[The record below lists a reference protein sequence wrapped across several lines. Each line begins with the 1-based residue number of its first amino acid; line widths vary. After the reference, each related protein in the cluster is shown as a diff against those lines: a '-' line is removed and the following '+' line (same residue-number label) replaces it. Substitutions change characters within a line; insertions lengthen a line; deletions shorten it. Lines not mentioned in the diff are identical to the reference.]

1 MDFKMLVGAIKN
13 INEALKYNA
22 ARAININLSVRNWLI
37 GYYIVAFEQKGDDR
51 AQYGE
56 FLLKRLADTLTDAG
70 MPNMNERELRR
81 YRQFYTTYP
90 QIGTFLTDFLKN
102 NSFRG
107 TLSAEL
113 QLSPIRGTLFP
124 ESSEKFPSV
133 PVEKIMTRL
142 SFSHLSEL
150 MEVTDPLK
158 RVFYEMECIK
168 GSWSVRELRR
178 QINTL
183 FYERSGMSR
192 NPEKLSRMV
201 HSKAEQLAPEDIIKS
216 PFTFEFLGLK
226 ARDVVDETDLE
237 QALLDHLQN
246 FLLELGHGFCFEAR
260 QKRILIGDEYF
271 SIDMVFYH
279 RILKCHVLI
288 ELKVGEFK
296 HVNVGQLNT
305 YLNYYKAE
313 EMQPGDQLPVGIL
326 LVTNKNDAL
335 VEYATAGMSEK
346 VFVSKYL
353 VELPQK
359 EELEAYIKQ
368 ELKKF

>member
-1 MDFKMLVGAIKN
+1 MDFKMLVGAIRN
-13 INEALKYNA
+13 INETLKQNA
-22 ARAININLSVRNWLI
+22 ARVININLSVRNWLI
-37 GYYIVAFEQKGDDR
+37 GYYIAAFEQKGEDR

-56 FLLKRLADTLTDAG
+56 FLLKRLADDLKTAG

-90 QIGTFLTDFLKN
+90 QIGTFLADFLEN
-102 NSFRG
+102 NSIRG
-107 TLSAEL
+107 TVTAEL
-113 QLSPIRGTLFP
+113 QLIPIRGTVSP
-124 ESSEKFPSV
+124 ESAEKIPSV
-133 PVEKIMTRL
+133 PVGKIMKRL

-150 MEVTDPLK
+150 IEVADPLK

-168 GSWSVRELRR
+168 GNWSVRELRR
-178 QINTL
+178 QINSL
-183 FYERSGMSR
+183 FYERCGISK

-201 HSKAEQLAPEDIIKS
+201 KSKAEQLTPEDIIKS

-226 ARDVVDETDLE
+226 VRDVVEESDLE
-237 QALLDHLQN
+237 QALLNHLQE

-260 QKRILIGDEYF
+260 QKRIIIGDEYF
-271 SIDMVFYH
+271 FIDLVFYH

-326 LVTNKNDAL
+326 LVTDKNDAL

>member
-1 MDFKMLVGAIKN
+1 
-13 INEALKYNA
+13 
-22 ARAININLSVRNWLI
+22 
-37 GYYIVAFEQKGDDR
+37 
-51 AQYGE
+51 
-56 FLLKRLADTLTDAG
+56 

-81 YRQFYTTYP
+81 YRQFFITYP
-90 QIGTFLTDFLKN
+90 QIGDFLASFLEN
-102 NSFRG
+102 NSIRG

-113 QLSPIRGTLFP
+113 QLTPIRGTLFP
-124 ESSEKFPSV
+124 ESCEKSHSAPID
-133 PVEKIMTRL
+133 KIMTRL

-150 MEVTDPLK
+150 MEVADPLK
-158 RVFYEMECIK
+158 RVFYEMECMK
-168 GSWSVRELRR
+168 GHWSVRELKR

-183 FYERSGMSR
+183 YYERNGMSK
-192 NPEKLSRMV
+192 NPEKLSRMIQ
-201 HSKAEQLAPEDIIKS
+201 SKAELYTPEDLIKS

-226 ARDVVDETDLE
+226 VSDVIEENQLE
-237 QALLDHLQN
+237 RALLDHLQN

-260 QKRILIGDEYF
+260 QKRMLIGDEYF
-271 SIDMVFYH
+271 FIDLVFYH

-296 HVNVGQLNT
+296 HVNAGQLNT

-335 VEYATAGMSEK
+335 VEYATAGMNEN

-368 ELKKF
+368 ELKKH